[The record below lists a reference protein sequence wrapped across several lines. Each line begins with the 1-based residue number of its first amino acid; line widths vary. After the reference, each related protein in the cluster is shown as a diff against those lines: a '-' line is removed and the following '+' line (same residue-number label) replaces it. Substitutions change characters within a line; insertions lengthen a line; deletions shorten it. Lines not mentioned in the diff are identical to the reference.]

1 MGKFISI
8 PVEGGTTTTAVIG
21 AVTLTSGVITAIG
34 GTGVVTGVAYTIPP
48 IVTVTSTDGKGSGA
62 VIVASTLSGGVPSFA
77 IISGGSGYTSASTV
91 ICTVS
96 PSSILINADSVL
108 SIAPVATGS
117 STASNATLVIKMN
130 TASAPTLTLTL
141 ANPLNAAAPF
151 ATGADS
157 IATKNAIIN
166 ALMLATNVKIV
177 EQVTPVILPSTVIV
191 GQYAFA

>member
-21 AVTLTSGVITAIG
+21 TVTLSSGVITAIG
-34 GTGVVTGVAYTIPP
+34 GAGVVAGAGYTIPP

-62 VIVASTLSGGVPSFA
+62 VIVASTLAAGVPSFT

-108 SIAPVATGS
+108 SIAPVATG
-117 STASNATLVIKMN
+117 TATALNTTLVIKMN

-141 ANPLNAAAPF
+141 ANPLNATAPF
-151 ATGADS
+151 ATGADP

-191 GQYAFA
+191 NQYAFA

>member
-8 PVEGGTTTTAVIG
+8 PVEGATTTTAVIG
-21 AVTLTSGVITAIG
+21 AVTLTSGAITAIG
-34 GTGVVTGVAYTIPP
+34 GTGVITGAGYTIPP
-48 IVTVTSTDGKGSGA
+48 IVPVTSTDGKGSGA
-62 VIVASTLSGGVPSFA
+62 VIVASTLVSGAPSFA

-108 SIAPVATGS
+108 SISPVATGD
-117 STASNATLVIKMN
+117 TNALNTTLVIKMN
-130 TASAPTLTLTL
+130 TASAPVLTLTL
-141 ANPLNAAAPF
+141 ANPLSAAAPF
-151 ATGADS
+151 ATGADP

-177 EQVTPVILPSTVIV
+177 DQVTPVILPSTVIV
-191 GQYAFA
+191 KQYAFA